1 MGFTERRE
9 IEFIIGNYQK
19 ICYNINM
26 NIIINWSISALII
39 LVVAYLL
46 PGVAISGFFV
56 ALVVALVLGLINAL
70 VRPLFIVMTLPITVF
85 TFGLFIFV
93 INALL
98 IMLTAYIV
106 PGFKVSG
113 FLWALIFSLI
123 LSLVNSFVKAPIK
136 NNR

>member
-1 MGFTERRE
+1 
-9 IEFIIGNYQK
+9 
-19 ICYNINM
+19 M